1 MASTATVKQPPKS
14 TERRLV
20 RSFLM
25 TEFDIPGPK
34 AVGNLDES
42 GLVTLAMGP
51 LSLDFSIFR
60 SFSVSE
66 IRSTIQAHIGEL
78 VAAGLKHVRAK
89 KELSRSFFVNLPC
102 WQLKFNV
109 PEKVPL
115 STPLRGQSASESSL
129 CGSGDR
135 SSPLGDRDLVLWTSA
150 HPRHREVRS
159 RSSYANF
166 SSR

>member
-1 MASTATVKQPPKS
+1 
-14 TERRLV
+14 
-20 RSFLM
+20 M

-115 STPLRGQSASESSL
+115 STPCSWTVCLGVFTLWLWGSFVSSW
-129 CGSGDR
+129 R
-135 SSPLGDRDLVLWTSA
+135 S
-150 HPRHREVRS
+150 
-159 RSSYANF
+159 
-166 SSR
+166 